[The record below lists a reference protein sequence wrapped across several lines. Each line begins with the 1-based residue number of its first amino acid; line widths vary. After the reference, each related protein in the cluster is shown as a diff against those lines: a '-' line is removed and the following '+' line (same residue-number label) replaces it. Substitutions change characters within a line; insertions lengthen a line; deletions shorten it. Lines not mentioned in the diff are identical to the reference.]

1 MERHKTILRKE
12 SSGLL
17 IIDIQE
23 RISAVMKFQESV
35 IENTVKLIR
44 GFQVLNLPI
53 FITEQYRKGL
63 GPTEAAILEALKPL
77 QILEKMTFSC
87 CGVQPLMAQLK
98 NENIKQIVICGIETH
113 VCVQQTALDLVAQGY
128 QVYLVRDGVSS
139 RKELDH
145 NTAIERMRQVGV
157 IVTTTESVLFE
168 LLVKAN
174 TPEFK
179 EIAKIVK

>member
-1 MERHKTILRKE
+1 
-12 SSGLL
+12 
-17 IIDIQE
+17 
-23 RISAVMKFQESV
+23 
-35 IENTVKLIR
+35 
-44 GFQVLNLPI
+44 
-53 FITEQYRKGL
+53 
-63 GPTEAAILEALKPL
+63 
-77 QILEKMTFSC
+77 
-87 CGVQPLMAQLK
+87 
-98 NENIKQIVICGIETH
+98 
-113 VCVQQTALDLVAQGY
+113 VQQTALDLVAQGY